1 MLKMFISGS
10 IANNTIPDEVI
21 KSVDVSMD
29 KNYVILVG
37 DAKGV
42 DKNIKDNLQGYYQKV
57 TAPIIPDFAGFR
69 NRRGAR
75 HLCVHRSGCYPFRF
89 I

>member
-1 MLKMFISGS
+1 MINLLKMFISGS

-42 DKNIKDNLQGYYQKV
+42 DKNIQDLLKIHQ
-57 TAPIIPDFAGFR
+57 
-69 NRRGAR
+69 
-75 HLCVHRSGCYPFRF
+75 
-89 I
+89 

>member
-1 MLKMFISGS
+1 MINLLKMFISGS

-42 DKNIKDNLQGYYQKV
+42 DKNIQDLLKINNYSNVNIYHIGNKPRNLADKK
-57 TAPIIPDFAGFR
+57 
-69 NRRGAR
+69 
-75 HLCVHRSGCYPFRF
+75 
-89 I
+89 